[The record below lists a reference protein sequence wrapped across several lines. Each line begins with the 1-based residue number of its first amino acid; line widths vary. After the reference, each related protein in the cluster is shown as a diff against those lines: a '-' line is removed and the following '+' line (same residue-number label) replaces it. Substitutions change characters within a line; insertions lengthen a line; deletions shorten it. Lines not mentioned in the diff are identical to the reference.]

1 MYCNKCGVKVNEH
14 DMFCYNCGNQLKNTQ
29 VVSQRVSEVSKSNH
43 NCFNAFAI
51 ISFVIGLVS
60 FLLLFSNYSGLNFI
74 HGLEIFEDFEFI
86 LSINGMVFGILGIRS
101 KRHRGKSITGLVL
114 SSITTILSISMLI
127 LNYI

>member
-74 HGLEIFEDFEFI
+74 HGLEIFEDFEFV
-86 LSINGMVFGILGIRS
+86 LSINGIVFGILGIRS
-101 KRHRGKSITGLVL
+101 KRHRGKAITGLVL